1 MPPGRVARFEGERA
15 LSASERHELLGLVR
29 RVTPSRRWLSWGGR
43 EGRRRALPLSSQAP
57 PPLSL
62 SALLASLGLQL
73 QTCLD
78 RGLPRHSEPPVLR
91 FIGKDRRGR
100 AHWLIAP
107 AAAAFLAMQE
117 AARREGIVLEIVS
130 SFRSVLHQAEI
141 FRRKLARGIPLP
153 EILRVNAPPGFSE
166 HHSGRALDLG
176 TPGCPPA
183 EEAFEGTSAFRW
195 LAQHAAG
202 FGFRLSYPRENPYGF
217 IYEPW
222 HWCWSSGP

>member
-15 LSASERHELLGLVR
+15 LSASERRELLGLVR
-29 RVTPSRRWLSWGGR
+29 RVAPSRRWLSWGGR
-43 EGRRRALPLSSQAP
+43 EVRRRALPLSSQAP

-62 SALLASLGLQL
+62 SELLSSLGLEL
-73 QTCLD
+73 QACLD
-78 RGLPRHSEPPVLR
+78 RGLPRHPEPLELR

-107 AAAAFLAMQE
+107 AATAFKAMQE
-117 AARREGIVLEIVS
+117 AARREGIALEIVS

-141 FRRKLARGIPLP
+141 FRRKLARGIPLS

-176 TPGCPPA
+176 TPGCPPT
-183 EEAFEGTSAFRW
+183 EEAFEQTSAFRW
-195 LAQHAAG
+195 LERHAAG